1 MLENN
6 KYIDTKEMDKLLRLL
21 KTAKD
26 EVSIESYIYIKN
38 IINSIEFSIPF
49 VLYPKGSKFVRSRIH
64 KNDEVFF
71 EKVSDLSY
79 IKDSQNI
86 KTFGRANEPG
96 QSVFYCA
103 DDDWLSF
110 VEISQITSEK
120 KEKDFEYITNGVWI
134 STEDILVVSLLT
146 NDNIRGKNNEIDDL
160 SKSFEEFF
168 NSQTDESSKAFK
180 NLFQFLSK
188 EFSQVAEGNSNHYK
202 ITAAFT
208 NYIFDS
214 VKNADGILYPS
225 TLYPSKG
232 FNFAFKPQVVDK
244 KMEFYVAVKRK
255 MEKTGN
261 KKYDQTEYAESLI
274 SRYNT
279 NEIIWI

>member
-1 MLENN
+1 MLDNN
-6 KYIDTKEMDKLLRLL
+6 KYLDTKEMDKLLRLI
-21 KTAKD
+21 KTAKNED
-26 EVSIESYIYIKN
+26 SIESYIYIKN
-38 IINSIEFSIPF
+38 ILNSIEFSIPF

-64 KNDEVFF
+64 KQDEVFF
-71 EKVSDLSY
+71 EKVSELSY
-79 IKDSQNI
+79 IEDFQNI
-86 KTFGRANEPG
+86 KKFGRANEPG

-110 VEISQITSEK
+110 VEISQITREK
-120 KEKDFEYITNGVWI
+120 KEKDFEFITNGIWI
-134 STEDILVVSLLT
+134 STKDILVVSLLT
-146 NDNIRGKNNEIDDL
+146 NDNIRGQNNQIDDL

-168 NSQTDESSKAFK
+168 KSQNDESSKAFI

-202 ITAAFT
+202 VTAAFT
-208 NYIFDS
+208 NYIFDY

-232 FNFAFKPQVVDK
+232 FNFAFKPQIVDE
-244 KMEFYVAVKRK
+244 KMEFYIAAKIK
-255 MEKTGN
+255 MEKTGD
-261 KKYDQTEYAESLI
+261 KKYDQTEYKESLI
-274 SRYNT
+274 NRLKA